1 MGSRRIGLARTQ
13 ALIENLRRELDM
25 NNSTLTDV
33 IIDTN
38 GTVINKTHV
47 SSSLN
52 ISGAAFYA
60 NGVELTAGGS
70 TSAAGSDTQIQFNN
84 GGTDFGASSNFVW
97 DDTNLKV
104 IGNVSSS
111 LNISSSALYTAN
123 NLFEIAES
131 NSGHAQIKA
140 STVHMQIRNSANNK
154 DIRIQVGDDAGSTKV
169 QIRNNSGDGVAQIDS
184 YGDSQFRNI
193 SASTNI
199 SASAFYGNTRYT
211 AVSLANNEGSGEVVG
226 FGTGTTTKGKTYYLH
241 SNGEWDEVT
250 NAVAASGGLGMLA
263 TALGTSPSS
272 DGMLLRGFFDYN
284 TYLEFEGSFTIGA
297 TVYITGSGY
306 LTTIAPSS
314 SGEILRVVGTCS
326 PTANVIYFNPSPD
339 YMVIK

>member
-1 MGSRRIGLARTQ
+1 MGSRRVGLARTQ
-13 ALIENLRRELDM
+13 ALIENLKRELDM

-33 IIDTN
+33 VIDSN
-38 GTVINKTHV
+38 GTLINKTHI

-60 NGVELTAGGS
+60 NGVKLTAGGGGDP
-70 TSAAGSDTQIQFNN
+70 AGSDTQIQFNE
-84 GGTDFGASSNFVW
+84 GGSSFGASSNFVW

-104 IGNVSSS
+104 IGNISSS
-111 LNISSSALYTAN
+111 LNISSSALYAGN
-123 NLFEIAES
+123 NLLELAES
-131 NSGHAQIKA
+131 NSGHAQIKVSSA
-140 STVHMQIRNSANNK
+140 HMQIRNSANNK
-154 DIRIQVGDDAGSTKV
+154 DIRIQIGDDAGSTKV
-169 QIRNNSGDGVAQIDS
+169 QVRNDSGNGVAQIDS
-184 YGDSQFRNI
+184 YGDSEFRNI

-199 SASAFYGNTRYT
+199 SASAFYGDTRYT
-211 AVSLANNEGSGEVVG
+211 ATSLANNEGSGEVVS

-241 SNGEWDEVT
+241 SNGAWDQVT

-263 TALGTSPSS
+263 TALGTSPAS

-284 TYLEFEGSFTIGA
+284 TYLEGDFTVGA

-314 SGEILRVVGTCS
+314 SGEILRVIGTCS